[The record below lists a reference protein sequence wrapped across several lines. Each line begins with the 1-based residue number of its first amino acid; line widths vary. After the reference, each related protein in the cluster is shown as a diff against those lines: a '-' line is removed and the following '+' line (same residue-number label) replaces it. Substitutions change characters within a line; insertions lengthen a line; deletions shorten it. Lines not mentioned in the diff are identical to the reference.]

1 MQASWAKD
9 LASVWSAEHVGHR
22 SRQNRGQPHGK
33 FRTFDLSPIVEKLE
47 SWTPLNIWSFINF
60 QRGSKHVRLMF
71 GHLTFHQFSQRLEA
85 GFELSAMTSW
95 KSMTF
100 VMVRSTGT
108 SNYSSK
114 FHEPRCW
121 CPLECREPSA
131 TAHDRIEE
139 CFARSPDLSTI
150 VEKLWTHEHAVH
162 LTFQQFYRS

>member
-1 MQASWAKD
+1 MGQGPGVRLERRARWPPLTTESRTTSWEVQN
-9 LASVWSAEHVGHR
+9 VWPFSDCGEIR
-22 SRQNRGQPHGK
+22 IMD
-33 FRTFDLSPIVEKLE
+33 T
-47 SWTPLNIWSFINF
+47 LNIWSFMNF
-60 QRGSKHVRLMF
+60 QWGSKHVRLMF

-131 TAHDRIEE
+131 IAHDRTEE

-150 VEKLWTHEHAVH
+150 VEKLWTHDHAVH